1 MTFSRPGNI
10 HTRRFVSKAFSGNCR
25 MEYPLHARKQSD
37 EEMAT
42 KDRPMVPEKRSG

>member
-1 MTFSRPGNI
+1 
-10 HTRRFVSKAFSGNCR
+10 

-42 KDRPMVPEKRSG
+42 KDRPMVPEKRSGRPPAVVFVSR

>member
-1 MTFSRPGNI
+1 MTFPRPGNI
-10 HTRRFVSKAFSGNCR
+10 HMRRFVSKTFSGICR
-25 MEYPLHARKQSD
+25 KKYPLHAWKQSD